1 MTQTHCPLEAELVRF
16 VDADLAP
23 ESSDRIS
30 EHLGQC
36 PTCSQQVRELRLLF
50 EDLGAPRAI
59 ELDVAAHVKDVMRGL
74 DRPAAQEKR
83 PRAMARVAAVTAM
96 AASVGLVIHFVG
108 SRHGS
113 PSGTWQARGSLN
125 GESLSRDVGVQV
137 YTLTK
142 LPQPLRPGDSIAP
155 DVALTA
161 GLRNL
166 GHATAYV
173 LLFTI
178 DSRNAIHWI
187 APKYTRADENPSG
200 TELTRTPE
208 ERVLPTSVVF
218 DDMAEGPLRVVIIV
232 SPVPIRVS
240 QVESL
245 AGSAIS
251 GGNLA
256 HHFAG
261 AEVREIAVQVRAA
274 KRGDAL

>member
-1 MTQTHCPLEAELVRF
+1 MTQAHCPLEAELVRF

-23 ESSDRIS
+23 ESSDRIG
-30 EHLGQC
+30 EHLDQC
-36 PTCSQQVRELRLLF
+36 PTCSQQVRDLRLLV
-50 EDLGAPRAI
+50 EDLSAAHAI
-59 ELDVAAHVKDVMRGL
+59 ELDVNAHVNDVMCRL
-74 DRPAAQEKR
+74 DQPATPAKR
-83 PRAMARVAAVTAM
+83 PRAMARVAAVTAV
-96 AASVGLVIHFVG
+96 AATVGLVLHFVG
-108 SRHGS
+108 WRHDS

-125 GESLSRDVGVQV
+125 GESLSRDVGVQI
-137 YTLTK
+137 YALAK
-142 LPQPLRPGDSIAP
+142 SLQPLRPGDIIAP

-173 LLFTI
+173 LLFAI
-178 DSRNAIHWI
+178 DSRNAVHWI
-187 APKYTRADENPSG
+187 TPQYTRADENPSG

-218 DDMAEGPLRVVIIV
+218 DDMAAGPLRVVVIV
-232 SPVPIRVS
+232 SPIPIRVS

-245 AGSAIS
+245 AGSALS

-261 AEVREIAVQVRAA
+261 AEVREIAVLVQAA
-274 KRGDAL
+274 KRGDAP